1 MKKSYSKNQAGLK
14 WGYRSGLEVGISES
28 LKESDKSFGYETEKL
43 SYIKPATNHTYTP
56 DFVLP
61 KKNGGK
67 LYIETKGRWV
77 KVDREKMDFV
87 FQQHPDI
94 DIRFVFQNPNAK
106 LYKGSKTTYAQYCD
120 KKGWLWSKKEIPSEW
135 LDECL

>member
-1 MKKSYSKNQAGLK
+1 MKRSEVAIKHGF
-14 WGYRSGLEVGISES
+14 RSGLEDTINES
-28 LKESDKSFGYETEKL
+28 LKSAKKLYGYETEKL

-87 FQQHPDI
+87 FKQHPDI

-120 KKGWLWSKKEIPSEW
+120 KKGWMWAKKEIPQQW

>member
-1 MKKSYSKNQAGLK
+1 MKRNAVAIKHGFK
-14 WGYRSGLEVGISES
+14 SGLE
-28 LKESDKSFGYETEKL
+28 DKTNDVLTTANTSFGYETEKL

-77 KVDREKMDFV
+77 KADREKMDFV

-120 KKGWLWSKKEIPSEW
+120 KKGWVWSKKESPQQW
-135 LDECL
+135 LDESL